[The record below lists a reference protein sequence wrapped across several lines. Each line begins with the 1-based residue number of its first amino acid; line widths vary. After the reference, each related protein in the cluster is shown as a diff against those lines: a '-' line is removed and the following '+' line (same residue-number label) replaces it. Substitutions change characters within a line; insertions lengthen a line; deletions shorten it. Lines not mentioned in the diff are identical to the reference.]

1 MDWSTANA
9 SYVETISLEDSTE
22 ASSYR
27 SFYVV
32 VPLPL
37 VVSRTLNTGA
47 NRMEFC
53 KKFGFFFLQIWTFFF
68 FLCIASTFLSSCS
81 VHAFYLHIVASSRKR
96 EVWRRLLI
104 RG

>member
-68 FLCIASTFLSSCS
+68 FFYALLLP
-81 VHAFYLHIVASSRKR
+81 FYLPVVYMHSICILWHLVESERS
-96 EVWRRLLI
+96 
-104 RG
+104 GGGF